1 METNVHAPQEKPES
15 VQKRDTW
22 AYSWTWRYNV
32 ALLQSVAAALPKALW
47 HWNFE
52 KRKNW
57 MCGCFPEMI
66 GMIENH
72 KFLMFF
78 SFSPWR
84 AKSIHRAAET
94 QIFTLESHA
103 CHLKWMSILQTIFDK
118 SHKYQ
123 HFSLSL
129 KNHNFKFVT
138 LTRAASQPVALF
150 YELFIVEKLIEMDD
164 LGLPPFQENS
174 IWIIEV
180 ETTKKM
186 GSSGY
191 FTNKIWQ
198 VLGDAAALYLPL
210 DIPQLLLFHC
220 DPPWRWSGAGFFLG
234 EFHGILRTS
243 GWIIKIAS

>member
-1 METNVHAPQEKPES
+1 MSNV
-15 VQKRDTW
+15 
-22 AYSWTWRYNV
+22 
-32 ALLQSVAAALPKALW
+32 
-47 HWNFE
+47 
-52 KRKNW
+52 
-57 MCGCFPEMI
+57 
-66 GMIENH
+66 
-72 KFLMFF
+72 F

-94 QIFTLESHA
+94 KFSHLSRTPA
-103 CHLKWMSILQTIFDK
+103 IRNECPYCKHFLTSPTNTSI
-118 SHKYQ
+118 
-123 HFSLSL
+123 FSLSL

-174 IWIIEV
+174 IWKIGV

-210 DIPQLLLFHC
+210 GIPQLLHFHC
-220 DPPWRWSGAGFFLG
+220 DPPWRWSGVGFFLG